1 VFSSKSWESEV
12 NFAAES
18 SEITFLHS
26 STPEDCHIAGT
37 SAPKQLMV
45 GVSWVKSSMLTLSV
59 HYV

>member
-1 VFSSKSWESEV
+1 VFSPKSCEFEV

-18 SEITFLHS
+18 LEITFLHS

-45 GVSWVKSSMLTLSV
+45 GVS
-59 HYV
+59 